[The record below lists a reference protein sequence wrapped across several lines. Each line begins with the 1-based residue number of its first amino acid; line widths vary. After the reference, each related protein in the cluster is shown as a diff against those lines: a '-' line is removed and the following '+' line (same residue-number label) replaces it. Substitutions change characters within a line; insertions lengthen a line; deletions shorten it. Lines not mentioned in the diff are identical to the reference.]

1 MLHGKRK
8 MHRFYNGCITA
19 QKWGKMK
26 HSIQYFKKMI
36 AGGVL
41 AGTMMLSFSG
51 CMKTIAPKESSLD
64 ESTGVDTN
72 VRKEEESCSEE
83 SRETSQN
90 VEEEASSEL
99 PENSEKETFSEPE
112 ESDLESTE
120 DSSEEAL
127 YSSQESETNPV
138 SVIHAEGMS
147 LATRFTAPE
156 GYTKAEAGEQT
167 FLAFMRNMELKP
179 EGSPILLYDGTVES
193 EQHDA
198 AVFALDVGTR
208 NLQQC
213 ADSVIRV
220 YSEYLWSIGAY
231 DQIGFHL
238 TNGFWMDYASWRA
251 GNRLALNGNETEW
264 VLSETYDDSYEC
276 FRKYLTQ
283 VFVYA
288 GTASLDRDCEEIS
301 MAEAMPGDLIL
312 KGGSPGHCILIVDMA
327 VNAEGKKC
335 FLLAEG
341 HMPAE
346 DFHVMLNERHPEN
359 PWFYEEE
366 ITYPFETP
374 RFVFPEG
381 SLQRYFP
388 ELPKM

>member
-1 MLHGKRK
+1 MYHAEIGAK
-8 MHRFYNGCITA
+8 MNF
-19 QKWGKMK
+19 KF
-26 HSIQYFKKMI
+26 IQYFKKII

-41 AGTMMLSFSG
+41 AGAMILLFNACVKPIPSE
-51 CMKTIAPKESSLD
+51 ESSLA
-64 ESTGVDTN
+64 ESTGADTN
-72 VRKEEESCSEE
+72 ARTEEESCSEE
-83 SRETSQN
+83 SQETSQN
-90 VEEEASSEL
+90 MEAEESSGP
-99 PENSEKETFSEPE
+99 PENSEKGSTSEPE
-112 ESDLESTE
+112 ESGLERTE
-120 DSSEEAL
+120 ESSEEAID
-127 YSSQESETNPV
+127 SSQGSEINPV
-138 SVIHAEGMS
+138 SVIHPEGMS
-147 LATRFTAPE
+147 LGTRFTAPE

-167 FLAFMRNMELKP
+167 LLAFMRNMELKP
-179 EGSPILLYDGTVES
+179 DGSPILLYDGTVES

-213 ADSVIRV
+213 ADSVIRI

-231 DQIGFHL
+231 DRIGFHL

-251 GNRLALNGNETEW
+251 GNRLVLNGNKTEW
-264 VLSETYDDSYEC
+264 VLSEAYDDSYEC
-276 FRKYLTQ
+276 FRKYLIQ
-283 VFVYA
+283 IFAYA

-341 HMPAE
+341 HTPAE
-346 DFHVMLNERHPEN
+346 DFHVMKNERHPEN

-374 RFVFPEG
+374 RYVFPEG

-388 ELPKM
+388 ELP